1 LKTQCSTQNIIIYR
15 RPILE
20 IGTVIWQIT
29 LLILLYLVFIWRK
42 ASCCLLGVSHVV
54 NIYQPP
60 PEGITG
66 KSNIPPFYLHYHN
79 FHTPIIDVTK
89 WASVYEE
96 TLPQS
101 LPIYRPIWGIIRRL
115 LLNLIAVASISR
127 LSAVSRRL

>member
-1 LKTQCSTQNIIIYR
+1 MTDQTIHTILPGVYLKK
-15 RPILE
+15 
-20 IGTVIWQIT
+20 GF
-29 LLILLYLVFIWRK
+29 LLLTGGFPCRKHTYINLPPGALL
-42 ASCCLLGVSHVV
+42 V
-54 NIYQPP
+54 NRL
-60 PEGITG
+60 

-101 LPIYRPIWGIIRRL
+101 LPIYRPISGIIRRL